1 MNLRRARAAALC
13 LVLAL
18 AAGSG
23 VAQQNKLRVVATSS
37 DLASLA
43 EAVGG
48 DLVDVDSLA
57 APNQDP
63 HAIEVKPSQIA
74 RLKRA
79 DLVLRVGLDH
89 EPWLARLAT
98 SAPVVDASRGVRIL
112 QSETPRLRAE
122 RAAHLHAFG
131 NTHYWLDPEN
141 ARPITASILQAL
153 ARLERAGQPRFEAN
167 RTAFL
172 QRLDTRL
179 AAWIAALAPY
189 RGTRIV
195 VIHDSWI
202 YFAERFGLLIAAAAE
217 PVPGVP
223 PSATEIAELFRRMRA
238 ARIRAVITDAHS
250 SPELAEQIAAHTG
263 AKVVTLVASVRGE
276 PEARDYISLFEIN
289 VARLV
294 AALRSP

>member
-1 MNLRRARAAALC
+1 MNHRGARAALC
-13 LVLAL
+13 LALAL
-18 AAGSG
+18 AAGPG
-23 VAQQNKLRVVATSS
+23 VAQERKFRVVATSS

-48 DLVDVDSLA
+48 DLVHVDSLA

-63 HAIEVKPSQIA
+63 HAIEVKPSQIT
-74 RLKRA
+74 RLKNA
-79 DLVLRVGLDH
+79 DLVLKVGLDH

-98 SAPVVDASRGVRIL
+98 PAPVVDASRGVRIL

-153 ARLERAGQPRFEAN
+153 AKLDPVRRPRLEAN

-172 QRLDTRL
+172 ERLDTRL
-179 AAWIAALAPY
+179 SAWVAALAPY
-189 RGTRIV
+189 RGTRVV

-202 YFAERFGLLIAAAAE
+202 YFTERFGLLIASAAE

-250 SPELAEQIAAHTG
+250 RPELAEQIAAHTG

-276 PEARDYISLFEIN
+276 PEAHDYISLFEIN

-294 AALRSP
+294 AALRAP

>member
-1 MNLRRARAAALC
+1 MC
-13 LVLAL
+13 LALAL
-18 AAGSG
+18 AAGAS
-23 VAQQNKLRVVATSS
+23 VAQQRRLHVVATSS

-48 DLVDVDSLA
+48 DLVRVDSLA
-57 APNQDP
+57 APSQDP
-63 HAIEVKPSQIA
+63 HAIEVKPSQVA
-74 RLKRA
+74 LLKRA
-79 DLVLRVGLDH
+79 DLVVKVGLDH
-89 EPWLARLAT
+89 EPWLARLKT

-141 ARPITASILQAL
+141 ARPITRSILRAL
-153 ARLERAGQPRFEAN
+153 AQLEPAEKARFEAN
-167 RTAFL
+167 RAAL
-172 QRLDTRL
+172 LERLDARL
-179 AAWIAALAPY
+179 AGWVAALAPY

-223 PSATEIAELFRRMRA
+223 PSAAELAALFERMRE
-238 ARIRAVITDAHS
+238 ARIRAVIADVHS
-250 SPELAEQIAAHTG
+250 SPELAAQIAAHTG
-263 AKVVTLVASVRGE
+263 AKIVTLVASVHGE
-276 PEARDYISLFEIN
+276 PEARDYVSLFEVN
-289 VARLV
+289 VGRLA
-294 AALRSP
+294 AALRAP